1 MAAPR
6 PPAASS
12 PVCPYLDTVQ
22 RNLLDFD
29 MQKLCSVSLSPHH
42 VYACLVCGKFFQG
55 RGRHTHAYTHSVQ
68 AGHHV
73 FINLE
78 DGRVYCLPDSYEVT
92 DASLDDIKYALHPRF
107 PREALAAMDRSNK
120 LATDMSGAS
129 FLPGFVGVN
138 NLTRTDYLAVVVH
151 ALAHVH
157 PLRNY
162 FLDPANY
169 AGCGSG
175 LVQRFGQ
182 LVRRLWSPGAF
193 KATVSPV
200 EFLVEVSTASGK
212 RFGAGQ
218 PTDALEFL
226 TWLLNTLHEH
236 LTAEPTVPT
245 TTTTTTVTAGSGGG
259 SAPSSSTSAASS
271 SSSAASAAAGAK
283 RPRPASVAGA
293 KQPAQSIITLAFQG
307 EVEVE
312 TLMSELLVAQAAE
325 RARKAAEK
333 RRADG
338 EYVPSD
344 EEDEDAGDSK
354 KAKPGGAGAGSS
366 TSSSAAAGG
375 VKFPVVAR
383 LPFLM
388 LSLDLPPTPLFK
400 DDEGGRVI
408 AQAPLYT
415 LLAKFDGVTVS
426 DSLRGQYRE
435 RKRYRI
441 TRLPPY
447 LLMAV
452 RRFGR
457 NAFFHEKNPSIV
469 TFPLKNLE
477 MRPYAAAALAA
488 AATATDPATGKPL
501 PAVEDLPALPVAE
514 LKALVRRLPRAPVA
528 AAGAAAE
535 VEAAPLDKGELV
547 AAAAA
552 AVTAATAAA
561 ASAAGTKYDLV
572 ANVAH
577 DTPAE
582 VGTADPLAAG
592 SYRVHVQH
600 EGGSG
605 SAGTA
610 AAGSGGAQAHTHQQW
625 YEVRDHHVTE
635 ALPQMIGISETC
647 LMVFRR
653 QGYAPPATFPPALV
667 RR

>member
-6 PPAASS
+6 PPAAS
-12 PVCPYLDTVQ
+12 PACPYLDTVQ

-92 DASLDDIKYALHPRF
+92 DASLDDIKFALHPRF
-107 PREALAAMDRSNK
+107 PRDALAAMDRSNK

-138 NLTRTDYLAVVVH
+138 NLTRTDYLAVVLH

-200 EFLVEVSTASGK
+200 EFLVEVSSASGK
-212 RFGAGQ
+212 RFGAGA

-245 TTTTTTVTAGSGGG
+245 GAGGG
-259 SAPSSSTSAASS
+259 GAGVGTVSSSSSSASS
-271 SSSAASAAAGAK
+271 SSAAASAAAGAK
-283 RPRPASVAGA
+283 RPRPAGA
-293 KQPAQSIITLAFQG
+293 KPASSQPQQSIITLAFQG

-344 EEDEDAGDSK
+344 EEEADGKEAAGDNGK
-354 KAKPGGAGAGSS
+354 KAKPTSSS
-366 TSSSAAAGG
+366 TSTASAG
-375 VKFPVVAR
+375 VKFPVVQR

-408 AQAPLYT
+408 AQVPLYT
-415 LLAKFDGVTVS
+415 LLAKFDGATVS

-452 RRFGR
+452 RRFGK
-457 NAFFHEKNPSIV
+457 NAFFTEKNPSIV

-477 MRPYAAAALAA
+477 LRPYAAAAVAA
-488 AATATDPATGKPL
+488 AAAAAAVDPVTGKPL

-514 LKALVRRLPRAPVA
+514 LKALVRRLPRPAD
-528 AAGAAAE
+528 AGAGA
-535 VEAAPLDKGELV
+535 VELEAPLDKSELV
-547 AAAAA
+547 AAATA
-552 AVTAATAAA
+552 AVSAASAAA
-561 ASAAGTKYDLV
+561 ASSAGTKYDLV

-582 VGTADPLAAG
+582 LGTADPLAAG
-592 SYRVHVQH
+592 SYRVHIQH
-600 EGGSG
+600 EGG
-605 SAGTA
+605 
-610 AAGSGGAQAHTHQQW
+610 GGAGGGQQQW

-647 LMVFRR
+647 LMVYRR
-653 QGYAPPATFPPALV
+653 QGYTPPAAFPPALV